1 MSLPRPIRP
10 YHFQAD
16 LIWWD
21 GPFKFCGLFIWF
33 LLSVKLNSARIK
45 NFFVKNSP
53 RIGKSQETN

>member
-21 GPFKFCGLFIWF
+21 GPFNEIMG
-33 LLSVKLNSARIK
+33 
-45 NFFVKNSP
+45 
-53 RIGKSQETN
+53 ETKTTILHALVFQIDNLCFDFDILKETVTPE

>member
-21 GPFKFCGLFIWF
+21 GPFKERWAGAEARSASFLPIWNSTNTGKPILF
-33 LLSVKLNSARIK
+33 LSMYL
-45 NFFVKNSP
+45 
-53 RIGKSQETN
+53 